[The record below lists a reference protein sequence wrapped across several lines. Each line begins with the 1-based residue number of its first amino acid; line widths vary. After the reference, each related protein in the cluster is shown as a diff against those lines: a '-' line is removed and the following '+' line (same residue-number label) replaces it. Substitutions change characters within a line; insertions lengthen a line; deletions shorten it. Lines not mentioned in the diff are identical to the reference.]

1 MSTLRVTLTGPRPH
15 QARAFSSGET
25 TRIHALRPSHR
36 RANLEPMYLAADTA
50 GMPRKPEPLRRAR
63 IERERADTGF
73 LMMDEARQMALDFA
87 KLPELLNGRATE

>member
-1 MSTLRVTLTGPRPH
+1 MKSARSFISDLVARRLIGLYACRP
-15 QARAFSSGET
+15 T
-25 TRIHALRPSHR
+25 
-36 RANLEPMYLAADTA
+36 YLAADTA